1 MESLVSVAVQSIIQ
15 EPIKHA
21 TNVTAGSAG
30 VIAAPDWLGIAIGVV
45 SLITACAILYKT
57 YLEIRL
63 KKIQLAKVDRRQEQK
78 KPNQP

>member
-1 MESLVSVAVQSIIQ
+1 MESLVSVAVQSVIQ

-30 VIAAPDWLGIAIGVV
+30 VIAAPDWLGISIGVV

-57 YLEIRL
+57 YLDIKL
-63 KKIQLAKVDRRQEQK
+63 KRIQLAKEDRRSGQKPQE
-78 KPNQP
+78 